1 MRGFDEIDR
10 TEFGLKRDHRRIENH
25 PGSAH
30 PGTEQRAM
38 GGSLMLC
45 MVSGVLNRLGL
56 SQSTDRNDTEYEED
70 RQKLEG
76 GTIHRQTIQCDL
88 DECYRMPERP
98 VKPATRTAPLLN

>member
-10 TEFGLKRDHRRIENH
+10 TEFGLKRDHRSIENR

-38 GGSLMLC
+38 GSSLMLR
-45 MVSGVLNRLGL
+45 MVPGMLNRLSL
-56 SQSTDRNDTEYEED
+56 SQPTDRNDTEYKED
-70 RQKLEG
+70 RQELEG

-88 DECYRMPERP
+88 AECYRTPERS
-98 VKPATRTAPLLN
+98 VKPATCTAPLLN